1 MFADF
6 EDRNRVLAHEAG
18 HAVVIWASPSFP
30 PVTSITFYP
39 AYERAQCTLPFYPEP
54 RGVEGYLEFAS
65 VFMGGCAGEMHALGG
80 FDRVIGGDLA
90 WGLAIAKVVRLMDKL
105 PRGRRKGPP
114 THFRRTLP
122 HGIHAGMKE
131 FLNLAY
137 DLALRRI
144 ETHAQ
149 AYARLRDK
157 LIIGYA
163 LGRVEFQAEEIA
175 EWLGP
180 RPI

>member
-1 MFADF
+1 MIADF
-6 EDRNRVLAHEAG
+6 EDRNRVIAHEAG
-18 HAVVIWASPSFP
+18 HAVVIWATPSFP
-30 PVTSITFYP
+30 PVTAINFYP
-39 AYERAQCTLPFYPEP
+39 AYERADCALPFYPEP
-54 RGVEGYLEFAS
+54 RDVGGYLEFAS

-80 FDRVIGGDLA
+80 FDRVVGSDMA
-90 WGLAIAKVVRLMDKL
+90 WGLAVAGVVRLMDKL

-114 THFRRTLP
+114 THFRRVLP
-122 HGIHAGMKE
+122 HGLHAGMKE

-137 DLALRRI
+137 DLAIRRI
-144 ETHAQ
+144 ETHHE
-149 AYARLRDK
+149 AYGRLRDK

-163 LGRVEFQAEEIA
+163 LGRVEFHAEEIS